1 MGGPDRERSVSLD
14 SGEQVAAA
22 LERGGTYAVERCI
35 IQKPTVDELHA
46 HCAHADVVLPI
57 LHGPWGEG
65 GPLQTMLETI
75 GVRFLG
81 SRANAAATAMDKIKT
96 KTIATHLNIQT
107 PPWESLE
114 AGQTPSIKGPVV
126 FKPNLEGSSFGVEIH
141 NEPTHATESCLCEQF
156 IRGRELTV
164 SVLGGASLPSIEIV
178 PSDGFY
184 DFAAKYNRVDTTYC
198 VGPDLDPACAEQ
210 IAQESALICHEVG
223 VRHLARVDWLL
234 DEFGLWFLEVN
245 TMPGMTTHSL
255 LPMAAAAVGLDM
267 PALCDR
273 LVEAALDG

>member
-96 KTIATHLNIQT
+96 KIIAARAGIQT
-107 PPWESLE
+107 PQWEALD
-114 AGQTPSIKGPVV
+114 AGQTPTLEVPVV
-126 FKPNLEGSSFGVEIH
+126 FKPNDDGSSFGVEIH
-141 NEPTHATESCLCEQF
+141 RRPTPPMEPCLCEQF
-156 IRGRELTV
+156 IHGRELTV
-164 SVLGGASLPSIEIV
+164 AVLGGEPLPTIEIV
-178 PSDGFY
+178 PSEGFY
-184 DFAAKYNRVDTTYC
+184 DFAAKYDRSDTTYS
-198 VGPDLDPACAEQ
+198 VAPELDPACAEQ

-234 DEFGLWFLEVN
+234 DEFGPWFLEVN

-267 PALCDR
+267 PALCER